1 MKTIQFGDPMD
12 SKTTLGPLVSVD
24 ERDRLHTLVKQ
35 SIEEGASILLGASI
49 PESKGA
55 YYPPT
60 LLEKIDA
67 SNIAYREELFGPIC
81 VLIKV
86 KDEEEAILV
95 ANDSAFGL
103 GAALFTQDI
112 KKGKR
117 LIIESLDAGAV
128 FLNEF
133 VKSDPR
139 IAFGGIKKSG
149 YGREMG
155 EEGLKSFVNKKY
167 IRY

>member
-1 MKTIQFGDPMD
+1 MMRFLTKKAFYQLGACDPKIFD
-12 SKTTLGPLVSVD
+12 L
-24 ERDRLHTLVKQ
+24 LVKDYCNYD
-35 SIEEGASILLGASI
+35 
-49 PESKGA
+49 ESK
-55 YYPPT
+55 
-60 LLEKIDA
+60 
-67 SNIAYREELFGPIC
+67 